1 MKRRSAIK
9 NLMIIAGGIAIFP
22 SCSNDPA
29 KASIQLTNLN
39 INADQEAL
47 LAEIAETI
55 IPKTSTAPGARDLN
69 LHLFTMK
76 MVDDCYSTEEQQ
88 LFVSGLNGTD
98 LLAKEKYNHV
108 FIKCS
113 TQQKNELLTLAMKD
127 ENAPKELATF
137 LRITKQK
144 LIQGFTNSKYVMTDL
159 KQYEMV
165 PGRYNGYFPA
175 DKV

>member
-1 MKRRSAIK
+1 
-9 NLMIIAGGIAIFP
+9 MIIAGGIALIP

-29 KASIQLTNLN
+29 KASIQLTN
-39 INADQEAL
+39 IDISADQEAL
-47 LAEIAETI
+47 LAAIAECI
-55 IPKTSTAPGARDLN
+55 IPKTSNAPGARDLN

-113 TQQKNELLTLAMKD
+113 TQQKNELLTQTMKD
-127 ENAPKELATF
+127 ENTPKEVATF
-137 LRITKQK
+137 LRITKQRV
-144 LIQGFTNSKYVMTDL
+144 IQGFTNSKYVMTDL
-159 KQYEMV
+159 KQYELV